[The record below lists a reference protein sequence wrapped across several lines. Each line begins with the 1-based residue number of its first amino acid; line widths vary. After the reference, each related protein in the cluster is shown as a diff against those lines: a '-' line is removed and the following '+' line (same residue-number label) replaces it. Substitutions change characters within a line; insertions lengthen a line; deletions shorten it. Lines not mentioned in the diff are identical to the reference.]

1 MYHLIE
7 QDKCVCLIE
16 KNAGSSS
23 FYEAIIVIRKW
34 CPQLDQSRH
43 MAVVLI
49 GR

>member
-23 FYEAIIVIRKW
+23 FYEAIHRDKKMVPTVR
-34 CPQLDQSRH
+34 SE
-43 MAVVLI
+43 
-49 GR
+49 